1 MAEAAG
7 HAFASREVSGN
18 KESGSPWIG
27 QSIPRVE
34 DSALLTGRGRFIDD
48 LGVHPGTLHAAILRS
63 PHAHADIVS
72 IETSAAKRAQGV
84 VAVLDGDDVK
94 ALTSSLVVGVKAP
107 VECWPIAVGRVRY
120 VGEPVAVVVATDRY
134 LAEDAVDLIEV
145 QYRARPAVID
155 PLAALRADAPV
166 LHDGFGGNV
175 ASDRTFR
182 YGNPEQAFASAAHR
196 ISIDIRY
203 PRNSCTPI
211 ETYGLVADYD
221 PGEDAYDVLANFQGP
236 FSIHAVLSR
245 ALKVPGNRL
254 RLRTPP
260 DSGGSFGVKQG
271 IFPYIVLI
279 AAAARAAGRPV
290 KWIEDRLEHLTASVS
305 ATNRATTLHAAVAD
319 DGRIHALDWDQIED
333 CGAHLRAPEPATLY
347 RMHGN
352 LTGAYDIRHLAVR
365 NRVVVTNKT
374 PTGLNRGFGGPQ
386 VYFALERLVQR
397 IAVELGLDPLD
408 VITRNLVA
416 ADAFP
421 YRTASGALLDSGN
434 YQEAIQRGVDEGK
447 LAELKSRR
455 DAARAQGRLYGIG
468 FTAVVEPS
476 VSNMGYITTV
486 LTPAERRK
494 AGPKNGAQ
502 ATATVAIDPVGSVS
516 VHVASVPQGQGHR
529 TVLSQVVAD
538 VFGLTPGDV
547 RVNTEIDT
555 AKDAW
560 SIASGNYASRFAPAV
575 AGTAKLAAERIAVKL
590 ARVAASQ
597 LNTEADD
604 IVFAGGQVR
613 SKRNPDNKVSFSRVA
628 GLSHW
633 SPGALPD
640 GIGQTIRETVFWS
653 PPELTAPDDDD
664 QINSSLCHGFI
675 FDFCGVEIDR
685 TTLQTRIDRYVT
697 MHDCGTILHPA
708 MVDGQ
713 IRGGFAQAVGAAL
726 YEEYAYGP
734 DGSFLTGTFADY
746 LLPTTA
752 EIPDPFILHMQTPS
766 PVTPLGSKGVGE
778 GNCMSTPVCIAN
790 AVADALG
797 VKDITLPLVPAKLAQ
812 AVRGAEPAP
821 PAGRASGSVKKQSG
835 DRRLHGEG
843 EAVVSAPAERVW
855 AMLLDPETLRAVIP
869 GCHSV
874 QKISDT
880 HFRADVTI
888 GIGPVKGRYRAD
900 VTLSDLDPP
909 HAVTLGGSAE
919 GALGFGGGEG
929 RITLLPTGNGGTSIR
944 YVYEAAIGGKVASIG
959 GRLLDGAARVI
970 IGQFFAALARQAG
983 GGAADS
989 SPSSLLLKLR
999 RWFGGPR

>member
-34 DSALLTGRGRFIDD
+34 DSALLTGRGRFVDD